1 MFTILRQII
10 PLKKNYSIW
19 SLLAR
24 QTNFHTMCTLCKM
37 AVLIR
42 RDKLML
48 RHDMNRLYVSTK
60 LTAVLDLYRC
70 CFKLTLHRKFQLLK
84 KKKKTEPQPLIF
96 GFTYKTF
103 LVHLEDAQHFF
114 PICLPNLNS
123 SNTNCKY
130 QIAQLYVLTSMVKMS
145 RKSNCSISRS
155 IFTSANVP

>member
-1 MFTILRQII
+1 MRAL
-10 PLKKNYSIW
+10 Y
-19 SLLAR
+19 
-24 QTNFHTMCTLCKM
+24 KM

-60 LTAVLDLYRC
+60 LTAVLDLYCC
-70 CFKLTLHRKFQLLK
+70 CFKLTLHRKFQLLNLYDK
-84 KKKKTEPQPLIF
+84 KAKVIELKKTEPQPLIF
-96 GFTYKTF
+96 GFTSKMF
-103 LVHLEDAQHFF
+103 LVCLEDAQHFF
-114 PICLPNLNS
+114 PICLPNSNS

>member
-1 MFTILRQII
+1 
-10 PLKKNYSIW
+10 
-19 SLLAR
+19 
-24 QTNFHTMCTLCKM
+24 
-37 AVLIR
+37 
-42 RDKLML
+42 ML

-70 CFKLTLHRKFQLLK
+70 CFKLTLHRKFQLLNLYDK
-84 KKKKTEPQPLIF
+84 KAKVIELEKTEPQPLIF
-96 GFTYKTF
+96 GFTSKMF